1 MQDPIIMLA
10 GWKDS
15 WPGTIN
21 RMHSCQCFT
30 INCSTALINTT
41 IDNNCNGIDLC
52 CCMELGRLLVDKKGV
67 GNPDQ
72 LDVVRTN
79 DKLVNSGL
87 NRIVGNIWYKSFR
100 IPEVSQILASHLS
113 RFA

>member
-41 IDNNCNGIDLC
+41 IDNNCSGIDLC

-72 LDVVRTN
+72 LDVVRPHH
-79 DKLVNSGL
+79 KLLEPVL
-87 NRIVGNIWYKSFR
+87 NHKKIYNTLRIVKIKECNI
-100 IPEVSQILASHLS
+100 
-113 RFA
+113 